1 LEEEKSKAALLQA
14 WAGDSLTPP
23 NNQGWAYW
31 IEAAIKRVMICN
43 NRVAKAKR
51 HLKGAIIR
59 SHIEKI
65 KLAEVQLH
73 GDPTNEGVRDILSD
87 SQAKL
92 AEVY

>member
-23 NNQGWAYW
+23 SDQGWAYW

-43 NRVAKAKR
+43 NRLAKAKR
-51 HLKGAIIR
+51 RLKGAIIR
-59 SHIEKI
+59 SHTEKI
-65 KLAEVQLH
+65 NLAEVRLQ
-73 GDPTNEGVRDILSD
+73 GDSTNEGVRDIMSD